1 MDVLTPF
8 LQRALPLAERGFR
21 VFPLIPKEKRPVRMQ
36 GDYDHFDVATTDPE
50 QIKAWAEQVPAA
62 NVGLSPDEHFCFLET
77 DDEAALKAACDGIA
91 PEVWDT
97 TRVSARENRCYYIF
111 RQTMRTKRAGNMT
124 ATREGRDNLFEFKQ
138 HRMYCTGPGSIHPKT
153 GMPYGVE
160 WRTIPAMPDVLLNR
174 LCELHGAPKPGNT
187 GVMSEEAKRE
197 TELLDRFLETYEV
210 PTTGDWFN
218 KGKQW
223 YRPID
228 CPWAD
233 QHENKNEGTSTCIV
247 YTEGGG
253 YGFDC
258 KHRCSSKG
266 WKDFREE
273 LQCRFP
279 ERKFSFVGEAVPDV
293 SLGEPEP
300 FKPPEQTRPVYPM
313 NAWRGT
319 VVLEFAELCGADN
332 NVPHKLYA
340 EAFRCV
346 LGAIVGDQVACPNVE
361 GVTPRTYTVLVVPF
375 GKGKGTAIGRA
386 MAFFEHVPGG
396 GGGGVIVN
404 GRRPGGADSRDALL
418 TEKPF
423 PWHWATERV
432 GAWVAGA
439 SSAPGMAKLANME
452 RPKPKKEKDK
462 PEAPPEPP
470 LWGGDLPRV
479 LSVFE
484 EAKNLFS
491 SLSIEGGVGHAT
503 TGAICSL
510 WDSNRFY
517 GTATGERAPASG
529 RMLFSM
535 HCGVTE
541 SDWFDL
547 LGRGDIVGGGLMS
560 RLNICGTMGEYT
572 NVSRLH
578 PPDFNPLRRVFL
590 PRVQAL
596 SITPADIPASDAAL
610 AVVDAWV
617 AGLPTGSERMNIH
630 VWRSALLL
638 SWLRGESEITGDTAR
653 DAVQLGDYQIATHK
667 YYRTEATDNS
677 IAYIQQKMD
686 RVLRSKGPLSRAALF
701 KHTNGKRDGTL
712 NWGRALDSMV
722 QNRLFGFTDGKFFA
736 AGVEE

>member
-1 MDVLTPF
+1 MSLF
-8 LQRALPLAERGFR
+8 LESALPLAERGFR
-21 VFPLIPKEKRPVRMQ
+21 VFPLIPKTKRPVAME
-36 GDYDHFDVATTDPE
+36 GAYDHFDAASTDPQ
-50 QIKAWAEQVPAA
+50 QIRLWGQQEPQA
-62 NVGLSPDEHFCFLET
+62 NVGLSPDEIFCFLET
-77 DDEAALKAACDGIA
+77 DDEVALKEACADLPPG
-91 PEVWDT
+91 VWDT
-97 TRVSARENRCYYIF
+97 ARVSARENRCYYIF
-111 RQTMRTKRAGNMT
+111 RQTMRTRHAGNMT
-124 ATREGRDNLFEFKQ
+124 ATREGQDNLFEFKQ

-153 GMPYGVE
+153 GTPYLVD
-160 WRTIPAMPDVLLNR
+160 WRPIPAMPDVLLNR
-174 LCELHGAPKPGNT
+174 LCELYGAPKPGNKT
-187 GVMSEEAKRE
+187 AMSEETERQ
-197 TELLDRFLETYEV
+197 TELLDRFLAVYEV

-223 YRPID
+223 YRPIE
-228 CPWAD
+228 CPWGSE
-233 QHENKNEGTSTCIV
+233 HENANAGTSTCV
-247 YTEGGG
+247 LYTENGG

-266 WKDFREE
+266 WKEFRAE
-273 LQCRFP
+273 LGRRFP
-279 ERKFSFVGEAVPDV
+279 ERRFSFVEDGPGVA
-293 SLGEPEP
+293 LGTRTPE
-300 FKPPEQTRPVYPM
+300 KLPESAKQIRPVYPM
-313 NAWRGT
+313 DAWRGT
-319 VVLEFAELCGADN
+319 VVHDFAELCGADN
-332 NVPHKLYA
+332 NVPLKLYA

-346 LGAIVGDQVACPNVE
+346 LGAIVGDQIACPNIE

-386 MAFFEHVPGG
+386 MSFFEQVS
-396 GGGGVIVN
+396 GGGVIIN
-404 GRRPGGADSRDALL
+404 GRRPGGADTREALL

-423 PWHWATERV
+423 PWQWATEHV

-452 RPKPKKEKDK
+452 RPKPKREKDK
-462 PEAPPEPP
+462 PEPPAQPP

-503 TGAICSL
+503 TGAICAL

-535 HCGVTE
+535 LCGVTE

-560 RLNICGTMGEYT
+560 RLNICGTMGEYA
-572 NVSRLH
+572 NVSRLR

-590 PRVQAL
+590 PRIHEL
-596 SITPADIPASDAAL
+596 SNTPADIPASDDAL
-610 AVVDAWV
+610 NVVDAW
-617 AGLPTGSERMNIH
+617 AAELPAGSERMNVH

-638 SWLRGESEITGDTAR
+638 SWLRGESEITGDTAQ
-653 DAVQLGDYQIATHK
+653 DAVRLGDYQVATHE
-667 YYRTEATDNS
+667 YYRTEATDNAT
-677 IAYIQQKMD
+677 AYIQQKMV

-701 KHTNGKRDGTL
+701 KHTNGKRDGTV

-722 QNRLFGFTDGKFFA
+722 QNGLFRVDGGKIFA
-736 AGVEE
+736 AKAED